1 MTTRPNSENDK
12 QEEKK
17 KRKKEK
23 KRMRLEVRVRC
34 GQEEGKLIEQRG
46 VALEE

>member
-23 KRMRLEVRVRC
+23 KMCLEVRVRC